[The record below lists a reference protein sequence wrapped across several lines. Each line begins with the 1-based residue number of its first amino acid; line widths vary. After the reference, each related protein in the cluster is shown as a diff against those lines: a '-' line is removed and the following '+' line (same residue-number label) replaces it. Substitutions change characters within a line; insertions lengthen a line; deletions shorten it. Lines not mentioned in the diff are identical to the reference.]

1 MTQKSSDFTRSDQ
14 TQAELLRRLDDLPF
28 SMWHGL
34 SASAIFFAIL
44 LDVFDNFNIAFA
56 LPPLRAEW
64 QLSPV
69 QVGFLGSIALL
80 GLALG
85 ALIIPGLADRLGRKW
100 PFIVAV
106 TGFSVMSLACGLARN
121 YTELLVYR
129 FITGI
134 FIGGAA
140 PLSFTYLAEIAGR
153 RFRGRLVALATI
165 GSTVA
170 LISVPVAA
178 GILIPVHGW
187 RSIFYASFAL
197 GVISVAWCLIVLKE
211 SIPYLV
217 DRNRMVD
224 AARILAFFEKNLRN
238 SPGQPLRQ
246 QATTAEQNVA
256 PAKKAGHSYFVSL
269 WGPDIRTVTIIAWT
283 LNATTL
289 FALTGAAIWLPT
301 LLTNLGL
308 GQESFRIVFI
318 GSFGSLVGAVL
329 ALLLVDT
336 WGRKPLLVIAA
347 AGTLVF
353 YPLLGAMSTA
363 TSIGIV
369 AFLAQ
374 MCSAGIIFPP
384 LYAWLNENYP
394 SEIRASGMGWS
405 QLPGRVAGFLAPN
418 AIGLV
423 IATGWGFQAVG
434 VVLGVPSLVSTLL
447 VLAWAKES
455 KGRYLNPG

>member
-1 MTQKSSDFTRSDQ
+1 MNQKASDGARSPQ
-14 TQAELLRRLDDLPF
+14 PQAELLSQFDDLPF
-28 SMWHGL
+28 SLWHGL
-34 SASAIFFAIL
+34 SASAICFAIL
-44 LDVFDNFNIAFA
+44 LDVFDNFNISFA
-56 LPPLRAEW
+56 LPPLRTEW
-64 QLSPV
+64 GLTPI

-100 PFIVAV
+100 PYIVAV
-106 TGFSVMSLACGLARN
+106 TGFSVMSLACGFAQD
-121 YTELLVYR
+121 YTQLLVYR

-153 RFRGRLVALATI
+153 RFRGRLIALATI
-165 GSTVA
+165 GSTLA
-170 LISVPVAA
+170 LISVPVVA
-178 GILIPVHGW
+178 GILIPVYGW
-187 RSIFYASFAL
+187 RSIFYASFVL
-197 GVISVAWCLIVLKE
+197 GIVSLAWCLIVLKE
-211 SIPYLV
+211 SVPYLV
-217 DRNRMVD
+217 DRNRMAD
-224 AARILAFFEKNLRN
+224 AARILAFFGANYPTSRDQLSRH
-238 SPGQPLRQ
+238 
-246 QATTAEQNVA
+246 QATATEQLA
-256 PAKKAGHSYFVSL
+256 TPAKKAGHSYFVSL
-269 WGPDIRTVTIIAWT
+269 WGPDTRTVTIIAWT
-283 LNATTL
+283 LNATII
-289 FALTGAAIWLPT
+289 FALTGGAIWLPT

-318 GSFGSLVGAVL
+318 GSFGSLVGAVF

-347 AGTLVF
+347 AGVLVC

-363 TSIGIV
+363 TSIGIL

-405 QLPGRVAGFLAPN
+405 QVPGRLAGFLAPN

-423 IATGWGFQAVG
+423 IAAGWGFQAVG
-434 VVLGVPSLVSTLL
+434 IILGVPSLVSVAL
-447 VLAWAKES
+447 VLAWVKES